1 MRTYRPAS
9 APAYRPGLPASEVHS
24 SLREAVAEMRHA
36 ERNAVLWFSEVL
48 RRKLYRELGHASI
61 HDYASQALGFSQS
74 KTYQFIKLSGS
85 LESLPKL
92 RQAILTGDVTWTKA
106 RGIVGVAT
114 AKTEEDWVEKAKTS
128 SRRELEQKV
137 AETKRRATAVR
148 KSGVRRRE
156 AAGQKTLDLST
167 PAGSVAAGSVAA
179 GSAAAGSATLGSATS
194 GSAVASSRPNGG
206 AADGIT
212 EPGTNAAMNSGV
224 PDADMATE
232 VPVTVQLR
240 LSPIQYARLA
250 ALTEKARKLGHHEPR
265 EELILAG
272 LESLVTTQTLRTKAA
287 RRAKASRRAGAKDP
301 AKAKGR
307 AKATATSSATD
318 RAKGSL
324 QSTDTRRSHG
334 SDGDAAPDHVV
345 YLNSP
350 YQVVVYRCE
359 SCGKAHV
366 PTSQGERTVDMATLE
381 AMLCDAQICAPGTHK
396 RSAIPP
402 SVRRRVF
409 ERDGYRCTVAG
420 CGSTHDLIIHHDDK
434 VEFGGSND
442 IKNLRTMCGS
452 CHRWLHRKEW
462 TAERVRRMREA
473 ARETAAKA
481 GRKTA
486 GETTRKAADKI
497 IGKVSG
503 DSTRVQNRGKK
514 GIRKNICDST
524 RVQNR
529 ANTRRSY
536 RGRGKMEGRG
546 RYPRKGAGPT
556 T

>member
-1 MRTYRPAS
+1 
-9 APAYRPGLPASEVHS
+9 
-24 SLREAVAEMRHA
+24 MRHA

-48 RRKLYRELGHASI
+48 RRKLYREFGHASI
-61 HDYASQALGFSQS
+61 HDYASNALGFSQS
-74 KTYQFIKLSGS
+74 KTYQFINLSGS

-167 PAGSVAAGSVAA
+167 PER
-179 GSAAAGSATLGSATS
+179 SAAN
-194 GSAVASSRPNGG
+194 GSAVAGPRPNRG
-206 AADGIT
+206 AANPNAGAGT
-212 EPGTNAAMNSGV
+212 EALGCRSV
-224 PDADMATE
+224 PEADMAAE

-240 LSPIQYARLA
+240 LSPVQYARLE
-250 ALTEKARKLGHHEPR
+250 ALTEKARKVGRRAPR

-272 LESLVTTQTLRTKAA
+272 LESLVVAETLRAKAA
-287 RRAKASRRAGAKDP
+287 RSEKAVRRAKANPRAN
-301 AKAKGR
+301 
-307 AKATATSSATD
+307 
-318 RAKGSL
+318 
-324 QSTDTRRSHG
+324 DTRRSPG
-334 SDGDAAPDHVV
+334 SNGNAAPDHVV

-350 YQVVVYRCE
+350 YQVVVYQCE

-366 PTSQGERTVDMATLE
+366 PTSQGDRTIDMVALE
-381 AMLCDAQICAPGTHK
+381 AMLCDAQICAPGVHK

-420 CGSTHDLIIHHDDK
+420 CGSTHNLIIHHDDE
-434 VEFGGSND
+434 VTAGGSND
-442 IKNLRTMCGS
+442 IDNLRTMCGA

-462 TAERVRRMREA
+462 KAERARRMREA
-473 ARETAAKA
+473 AAEAAAEAARKSAAKA

-503 DSTRVQNRGKK
+503 GSTRVQNRGKK